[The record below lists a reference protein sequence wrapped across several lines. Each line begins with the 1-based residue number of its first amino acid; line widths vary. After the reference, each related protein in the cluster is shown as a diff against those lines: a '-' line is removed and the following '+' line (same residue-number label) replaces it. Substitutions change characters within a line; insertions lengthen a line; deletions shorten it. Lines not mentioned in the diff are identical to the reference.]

1 MNSRPKNIKNMNFIL
16 FVFLSFEIISSS
28 TIKELIF
35 DAQAEDGEYIDI
47 MNSININIQLNK
59 EYTSKFI
66 RLLVHGLGT
75 EETTNYIVSFYQDSQ
90 YKKRTQL
97 SQSFNSE
104 AELFLN
110 EAQLK
115 SGHIFFTVECDKYP
129 CSFKYQISQ
138 QENIEINLEER
149 NSYTYYVTEETKEMN
164 FVIHGKP
171 ELPENTIFKG
181 NNVLTVWAKGNKGI
195 TSELDA
201 KNKEKHSELNAYLIK
216 LEKLEEFSY
225 NFKVKGEIGDLINV
239 GLSFF
244 DGTFHNLFYQAINGN
259 TKEISGFLKRNTKEM
274 NCFKIK
280 KINNKE
286 EGFISFTN
294 YNNYDIDLMTVASAF
309 IEDTN
314 YFKRCLSLSDTNEGF
329 YSFQYIIQNEENIA
343 NIYPPQI
350 LGVEYSRLIKEGDII
365 QLIPIKPDYDFNYIT
380 YNINIRHGKVI
391 NAYINSCETYPLCKV
406 NSETLNNSIKL
417 QRYNSFS
424 ISFSKNE
431 IDQFS
436 SSPIDKKQK
445 VLLIPCEKGTVSIHE
460 AGGTMNS
467 CLIKINMYTDK
478 NKFYLEPYF
487 SHYRYLPKGNEFHA
501 IIGNKNSYVE
511 NMILNFELISGN
523 SSLTPINVEQQ
534 AMEQYT
540 HNGKQLF
547 IFKDK
552 EVEIKVKAIENS
564 FYHLNY
570 IIKNKYAIDYTF
582 TIGANYLFSL
592 ANKPYEHVLFSE
604 SENIY
609 NRYSDVAIP
618 IIVDF
623 YPYNCKIKVKNT
635 INLDSQSVELNES
648 NGFYQDISTNNEQNI
663 KIISLPKIY
672 NYTFIKDE
680 EKKDCLVDVSYFP
693 YNSGFSDAVDSIILS
708 NDNPKKFKFTSEH
721 NVIKLAYPIAD
732 LEQNYTIKFEL
743 INSGKY
749 KINFFFNDKISD
761 LKYDLNETKEIII
774 KKENYKD
781 ICKAKNQICKLSFNI
796 EAENNTES
804 FLGIS
809 VFKIQAGDDNNS
821 NNDNDN
827 NNNNN
832 DNNNNKNKNNNTLT
846 IVIVIIS
853 IIVVI
858 AVILIIIYFL
868 YKKNSALSKD
878 INTVS
883 FGDQLYDNQNT
894 QENVLIDK

>member
-1 MNSRPKNIKNMNFIL
+1 MNSWLKNIKNMKFIL
-16 FVFLSFEIISSS
+16 IAFLSFEIISSS
-28 TIKELIF
+28 TLKELVF
-35 DAQAEDGEYIDI
+35 DDLPKDGEYIDI
-47 MNSININIQLNK
+47 MNSTYFNITLNK
-59 EYTSKFI
+59 EHTHKLI
-66 RLLVHGLGT
+66 RILIHGLGT
-75 EETTNYIVSFYQDSQ
+75 EEATNYIISFYQDSQ
-90 YKKRTQL
+90 FKKRTQL

-104 AELFLN
+104 SELFLN

-115 SGHIFFTVECDKYP
+115 SGQIFFSVDCDKYP
-129 CSFKYQISQ
+129 CSYKYQISE

-149 NSYTYYVTEETKEMN
+149 NSYTYYVTEETREMN
-164 FVIHGKP
+164 FIIHGKP

-181 NNVLTVWAKGNKGI
+181 NNVLTIWAKGNKEI

-201 KNKEKHSELNAYLIK
+201 KNKEKHSELNAYLVK

-244 DGTFHNLFYQAINGN
+244 DGTFHNLFYDAINGN
-259 TKEISGFLKRNTKEM
+259 TKEISGFLKKNTKDM

-294 YNNYDIDLMTVASAF
+294 YNNFDIDLMTVASAF

-329 YSFQYIIQNEENIA
+329 YSFQYIIQNNAKSA

-350 LGVEYSRLIKEGDII
+350 LGTEYSRLIKEGDII

-380 YNINIRHGKVI
+380 YNINIRHGKLI
-391 NAYINSCETYPLCKV
+391 NAYINSCETYPLCNT

-445 VLLIPCEKGTVSIHE
+445 VLLIQCEKGTVSIHE

-487 SHYRYLPKGNEFHA
+487 SHYRYLPKGNELHA
-501 IIGNKNSYVE
+501 IIGNKNSFVE
-511 NMILNFELISGN
+511 NMILNFESISGN
-523 SSLTPINVEQQ
+523 SDLTPINVKQE
-534 AMEQYT
+534 AMEQYI
-540 HNGKQLF
+540 HNGKKLI

-552 EVEIKVKAIENS
+552 EVEIKIKATENS

-592 ANKPYEHVLFSE
+592 ANKPNEHVLFSE

-609 NRYSDVAIP
+609 NKNSDVAIP

-635 INLDSQSVELNES
+635 INSDSQGIELNEN

-663 KIISLPKIY
+663 KIVSLPKIY

-693 YNSGFSDAVDSIILS
+693 YNNNSDTFDSIILS
-708 NDNPKKFKFTSEH
+708 NDNPKNFKFTS
-721 NVIKLAYPIAD
+721 NNKVIKLAYPIVD
-732 LEQNYTIKFEL
+732 LEQSYTIKLEL

-749 KINFFFNDKISD
+749 KINIFFNDKISD
-761 LKYDLNETKEIII
+761 LKCDINENKEIKIE
-774 KKENYKD
+774 KENYKD
-781 ICKAKNQICKLSFNI
+781 ICKSKNQICKLSFNI
-796 EAENNTES
+796 EAENNSES
-804 FLGIS
+804 FLSIT
-809 VFKIQAGDDNNS
+809 VFKNPV
-821 NNDNDN
+821 
-827 NNNNN
+827 
-832 DNNNNKNKNNNTLT
+832 NNNKTNNTLT

-853 IIVVI
+853 IIVII

-868 YKKNSALSKD
+868 YKKNSALSD
-878 INTVS
+878 NINTVS
-883 FGDQLYDNQNT
+883 FGEQLYDNQNT
-894 QENVLIDK
+894 QENVLSDK

>member
-1 MNSRPKNIKNMNFIL
+1 MSQI
-16 FVFLSFEIISSS
+16 FL
-28 TIKELIF
+28 
-35 DAQAEDGEYIDI
+35 
-47 MNSININIQLNK
+47 
-59 EYTSKFI
+59 
-66 RLLVHGLGT
+66 
-75 EETTNYIVSFYQDSQ
+75 
-90 YKKRTQL
+90 
-97 SQSFNSE
+97 
-104 AELFLN
+104 
-110 EAQLK
+110 
-115 SGHIFFTVECDKYP
+115 TVDCDKYP
-129 CSFKYQISQ
+129 CSFKYEISQ
-138 QENIEINLEER
+138 QENIELNLEER

-164 FVIHGKP
+164 FIIHGKP

-181 NNVLTVWAKGNKGI
+181 NNVLTVWAKGNKEI

-244 DGTFHNLFYQAINGN
+244 DGTFHNLFYDAINGN

-294 YNNYDIDLMTVASAF
+294 YNNYDIDLMTVASTF

-329 YSFQYIIQNEENIA
+329 YSFQYIIQNDKDIA
-343 NIYPPQI
+343 NIYPPQV

-365 QLIPIKPDYDFNYIT
+365 QLIPIKPDYEFNYIT

-431 IDQFS
+431 TDQFS
-436 SSPIDKKQK
+436 SSPIDKRQK
-445 VLLIPCEKGTVSIHE
+445 VLLIQCEKGTISIHE

-487 SHYRYLPKGNEFHA
+487 SHYRYLPKGNEFYA
-501 IIGNKNSYVE
+501 IIGNKNSFVE

-523 SSLTPINVEQQ
+523 SNLTPINVEQQ

-547 IFKDK
+547 IFKKQLFIFKDK
-552 EVEIKVKAIENS
+552 EVEIKIKAIENS

-592 ANKPYEHVLFSE
+592 ANKPNEHILFSE

-609 NRYSDVAIP
+609 NINSNIEIP

-635 INLDSQSVELNES
+635 INLDSQSIELNES

-672 NYTFIKDE
+672 NYTFIKSE

-693 YNSGFSDAVDSIILS
+693 YNSNFSDTIDSIILS

-721 NVIKLAYPIAD
+721 NVIKLAYPIVD
-732 LEQNYTIKFEL
+732 LEQSYTIKFEL
-743 INSGKY
+743 ISSGKY
-749 KINFFFNDKISD
+749 KINIFFNDKISD
-761 LKYDLNETKEIII
+761 LKYDINENKEITV

-781 ICKAKNQICKLSFNI
+781 ICKSKNQVCKLSFNL
-796 EAENNTES
+796 EAENTSES
-804 FLGIS
+804 FLGIT
-809 VFKIQAGDDNNS
+809 VFKNQVNN
-821 NNDNDN
+821 
-827 NNNNN
+827 
-832 DNNNNKNKNNNTLT
+832 NKNNNTLT
-846 IVIVIIS
+846 VVIVIIS

-868 YKKNSALSKD
+868 YKKNSSLSD
-878 INTVS
+878 NINTVS
-883 FGDQLYDNQNT
+883 FGEQLYDNQNT
-894 QENVLIDK
+894 QENVLNDK